1 LFRLLP
7 RTALA
12 SALLL
17 PGGVANHVVVDR
29 PQPELKTKED
39 QFPDSGNA
47 GIRILTVERGSP
59 VSEDGVLEALLLKR
73 PVKEN
78 H

>member
-1 LFRLLP
+1 MFRLLP

-29 PQPELKTKED
+29 PQLELKTKED
-39 QFPDSGNA
+39 QFPDTGNA
-47 GIRILTVERGSP
+47 GIRI
-59 VSEDGVLEALLLKR
+59 
-73 PVKEN
+73 
-78 H
+78 